1 MTKRRL
7 RRDGPPPE
15 RRTEVL
21 RGHRLDADQL
31 REDATFNHAVY
42 GFYGISVWLPTPQ
55 FSWEAILATTL
66 RAAQEVTVLTAG
78 DLYDRGLRL
87 WDTGQEPH
95 YDVVY
100 VESGDL
106 DALITGL
113 LAATHVVRDNEHYD
127 PEGE

>member
-7 RRDGPPPE
+7 RRHGPPPE
-15 RRTEVL
+15 RGTEVL
-21 RGHRLDADQL
+21 RGHRLDADRS
-31 REDATFNHAVY
+31 REAAAFNHAVY
-42 GFYGISVWLPTPQ
+42 GFYGISVWSPTPQ
-55 FSWEAILATTL
+55 FSREVILATKL
-66 RAAQEVTVLTAG
+66 RAATEVTVLTAG

-95 YDVVY
+95 YDVVC
-100 VESGDL
+100 VESDDL

-113 LAATHVVRDNEHYD
+113 LQATHVVLDNEHYD

>member
-1 MTKRRL
+1 MTKQRM
-7 RRDGPPPE
+7 RRDGQPPE
-15 RRTEVL
+15 RGTEVL

-31 REDATFNHAVY
+31 REDATFNHTVY
-42 GFYGISVWLPTPQ
+42 GFYGISVWLATPQ
-55 FSWEAILATTL
+55 FSREAILATKL
-66 RAAQEVTVLTAG
+66 RAAEEVTALTAG
-78 DLYDRGLRL
+78 DLYDRGLQL
-87 WDTGQEPH
+87 WDTGREPH

-113 LAATHVVRDNEHYD
+113 LSATQVVLDNDHYD